1 MKALKLILLLLII
14 TGIIYIL
21 SGSKESYI
29 SYNKLDTDLLQDLE
43 KYINLFTKNETIFKT
58 KNNIKI
64 LNRKV
69 ILNFYIKNMLYFSD
83 EEKYIIRIYVKYIDD
98 ITKKYKLFY
107 KTPWNFIKISH
118 KLEKS
123 MPFTLNKYIFI
134 SDKFLK
140 RAKLSLKNNYKFLG
154 ICDTLIH
161 EKIHVIQRIIPNIF
175 NNFYKRE
182 LNSIYLPKIELSNY
196 WKKKHIKNTDGLNII
211 CAYFYKGDMY
221 LPLLLFNHKT
231 RNMKQIAI
239 KLYRKNEKYYST
251 KTYMNINNFAP
262 LTIYPFDV
270 STYHPNEITADI
282 IPKLILNTS
291 NNRFINNKFN
301 KLLKYI

>member
-182 LNSIYLPKIELSNY
+182 LNSIY
-196 WKKKHIKNTDGLNII
+196 
-211 CAYFYKGDMY
+211 
-221 LPLLLFNHKT
+221 
-231 RNMKQIAI
+231 
-239 KLYRKNEKYYST
+239 
-251 KTYMNINNFAP
+251 
-262 LTIYPFDV
+262 
-270 STYHPNEITADI
+270 
-282 IPKLILNTS
+282 
-291 NNRFINNKFN
+291 
-301 KLLKYI
+301 